1 MTAEKNVA
9 QEKFTMKKSIIVCL
23 LVIAFIASTTPS
35 VRAEPIT
42 LTVMAITGITAVA
55 LLTATDVTVH
65 KEDANRAIHKNDD
78 RDETKKQAADAKADR
93 TLPEK
98 AKQPVVQ

>member
-1 MTAEKNVA
+1 VEKTVG
-9 QEKFTMKKSIIVCL
+9 QEEFTMKKSIIVCL

-42 LTVMAITGITAVA
+42 LTVMAITGITTVV
-55 LLTATDVTVH
+55 LLAATDVAVH
-65 KEDANRAIHKNDD
+65 KEDANRAIQKKADD
-78 RDETKKQAADAKADR
+78 RDETKKQADAKADR

>member
-1 MTAEKNVA
+1 
-9 QEKFTMKKSIIVCL
+9 MKKSIIAFL
-23 LVIAFIASTTPS
+23 IVIALIASTIPS

-42 LTVMAITGITAVA
+42 LTVMAITGITTVA
-55 LLTATDVTVH
+55 LLVPTDMAVH
-65 KEDANRAIHKNDD
+65 KEDVNRAILKNADD
-78 RDETKKQAADAKADR
+78 CDETKKQAADAKADR

>member
-1 MTAEKNVA
+1 MEKTVV
-9 QEKFTMKKSIIVCL
+9 QEEFTMKKSIIAFL
-23 LVIAFIASTTPS
+23 IVIALIASTIPS

-42 LTVMAITGITAVA
+42 LTVMAITGITTVA
-55 LLTATDVTVH
+55 LLVPTDMAVH
-65 KEDANRAIHKNDD
+65 KEDVNRAILKNADD
-78 RDETKKQAADAKADR
+78 CDETKKQADAKADR